1 MPAGKCA
8 NCDAAVP
15 YLARACP
22 YCGLPNQPN
31 IVTTLAALV
40 LVAVLAGAFYF
51 GARAFLWAP
60 QTPSQTATTEP
71 KEDAYG
77 WIVQAMA
84 DCDVYAKQYPDI
96 LYFLIVPLALTEKK
110 VAGWNPVETGR
121 IGASAT
127 LISSR
132 DAIIGLR
139 NGMLVLYRKPITFA
153 IKDTATQTIYK
164 WKPATGVSELKS
176 SESGL
181 VSPSLGFQIGE
192 QADIEWG
199 PQFSIA
205 KGTCYW
211 IMPVIGAAP
220 GGG

>member
-1 MPAGKCA
+1 
-8 NCDAAVP
+8 
-15 YLARACP
+15 
-22 YCGLPNQPN
+22 
-31 IVTTLAALV
+31 
-40 LVAVLAGAFYF
+40 
-51 GARAFLWAP
+51 
-60 QTPSQTATTEP
+60 
-71 KEDAYG
+71 
-77 WIVQAMA
+77 MA

-96 LYFLIVPLALTEKK
+96 LYFLIVPLAPTGKT

-121 IGASAT
+121 IGASAV

-139 NGMLVLYRKPITFA
+139 NGVLALYRKPITFA
-153 IKDTATQTIYK
+153 VKDTTTQTIYK
-164 WKPATGVSELKS
+164 WKPAAGVSELKS

-181 VSPSLGFQIGE
+181 ASPTLGFQFGE

-199 PQFSIA
+199 PAFSIS

-220 GGG
+220 GG

>member
-22 YCGLPNQPN
+22 YCGL
-31 IVTTLAALV
+31 LAALALLV
-40 LVAVLAGAFYF
+40 LLGGASYF
-51 GARAFLWAP
+51 GAGAFLWAP
-60 QTPSQTATTEP
+60 QASPQTSKAEP
-71 KEDAYG
+71 QEDAYG

-121 IGASAT
+121 IGGSAT

-164 WKPATGVSELKS
+164 WKPAAGVSELKS

-181 VSPSLGFQIGE
+181 ASPILGFQLAE

-199 PQFSIA
+199 PAFSIA
-205 KGTCYW
+205 KGACYW
-211 IMPVIGAAP
+211 IMPVIGAAL